1 MAYIGTP
8 PANKLVTSSDMEDG
22 IVTTSKI
29 ADDAATADKIA
40 NAVNSAITA
49 NTSKTTNATHSG
61 EVTGSGALTIADN
74 IVDEANLKVSNAPV
88 NGYMLTAQ
96 SGNTGGMTWVEAG
109 GGAWNLL
116 STVTASDDGRIDCT
130 LSGSYSNYAIILSG
144 VSPVTDNTQLL
155 VRMSTASVT
164 SDGTS
169 NRYRYVTR
177 SSLDDGGNNEYQSQ
191 GEDKGKIVGDSLG
204 NASGESLEATIFIGD
219 DNDHQ
224 NSTRLNITSAHT
236 GNAGRACTSKAC
248 VVYNPV
254 VAVTAINFLMSSG
267 NINYGIFKVYGIS

>member
-1 MAYIGTP
+1 MQI
-8 PANKLVTSSDMEDG
+8 
-22 IVTTSKI
+22 
-29 ADDAATADKIA
+29 
-40 NAVNSAITA
+40 
-49 NTSKTTNATHSG
+49 
-61 EVTGSGALTIADN
+61 
-74 IVDEANLKVSNAPV
+74 SNGPT
-88 NGYMLTAQ
+88 NGYFLSAQ
-96 SGNTGGMTWVEAG
+96 SGNTGGLTWAEAG

-130 LSGSYSNYAIILSG
+130 LSGSYSNYAIILAG

-164 SDGTS
+164 SDGGS
-169 NRYRYVTR
+169 SRYRYVTR

-191 GEDKGKIVGDSLG
+191 GDTKGKIVGDSLG
-204 NASGESLEATIFIGD
+204 NASGESCEATIFIGD

-236 GNAGRACTSKAC
+236 GNAGRAGTGKAC